1 MGVSYIMFTEFK
13 YKDKWYCINSNALVV
28 DSKEKY
34 KLIPTLQ
41 NSSRR
46 GFEPVYRKL
55 DEHSYGISIDKI
67 SENLRSSLKSWGI
80 SEEDLIFAVDIESL
94 EKCCKEKPVQYS
106 AFALR
111 SDIRDYETGLE
122 DNIYD
127 YVTAAEYRVMDR
139 ELKKAYQYYE
149 WNERFG
155 WFEYFKRII
164 STMYQHRNEFELA
177 NDEFQIEGEMRL
189 LLFSS

>member
-13 YKDKWYCINSNALVV
+13 YNGKWYCINSNALVV
-28 DSKEKY
+28 DSEEKY

-46 GFEPVYRKL
+46 AFEPVYRKL

-67 SENLRSSLKSWGI
+67 SENLRSSLKNWGI
-80 SEEDLIFAVDIESL
+80 SEEDLIFAVDVESL
-94 EKCCKEKPVQYS
+94 EKCCKEKPVQHS

-111 SDIRDYETGLE
+111 SEVRDYENGIE
-122 DNIYD
+122 DDIYD

-139 ELKKAYQYYE
+139 ELKKAYRYYE

-164 STMYQHRNEFELA
+164 SAMYLHKNEFELA
-177 NDEFQIEGEMRL
+177 NDEFQIKGEMRL

>member
-1 MGVSYIMFTEFK
+1 MKQYKNVGVY
-13 YKDKWYCINSNALVV
+13 
-28 DSKEKY
+28 SKEKY

-46 GFEPVYRKL
+46 GFEPVYRKME
-55 DEHSYGISIDKI
+55 EHSYRISAEEI
-67 SENLRSSLKSWGI
+67 SENLRSALKGLNI
-80 SEEDLIFAVDIESL
+80 SPEELVFAVDIESL
-94 EKCCKEKPVQYS
+94 EKCCKEKPVQHS

-111 SDIRDYETGLE
+111 SEIRDFENHIE
-122 DNIYD
+122 DDIYD
-127 YVTAAEYRVMDR
+127 YVDAGQYRVMDR
-139 ELKKAYQYYE
+139 ELKKAYRYYE

-177 NDEFQIEGEMRL
+177 NDEFQLDGEMRL
-189 LLFSS
+189 LLFVA

>member
-1 MGVSYIMFTEFK
+1 MGISYIMFTEFK
-13 YKDKWYCINSNALVV
+13 YKGKWYCINSNALVV

-46 GFEPVYRKL
+46 GFESVYRKME
-55 DEHSYGISIDKI
+55 EHSYRISAEEL
-67 SENLRSSLKSWGI
+67 SENLRSALKGLNI
-80 SEEDLIFAVDIESL
+80 SPEELVFAVDIESL
-94 EKCCKEKPVQYS
+94 EKCCKEKPVQHS

-111 SDIRDYETGLE
+111 SEIRDFENHIE
-122 DNIYD
+122 DDIYD
-127 YVTAAEYRVMDR
+127 YVDAGQYRVMDR
-139 ELKKAYQYYE
+139 ELKKAYRYYE

-164 STMYQHRNEFELA
+164 STMHQHRNEFELA
-177 NDEFQIEGEMRL
+177 NDEFQLEGEMRL
-189 LLFSS
+189 LLFVA

>member
-13 YKDKWYCINSNALVV
+13 YKGKWYCINSNALVV
-28 DSKEKY
+28 DSDKKY

-55 DEHSYGISIDKI
+55 DEYSYRISADEL
-67 SENLRSSLKSWGI
+67 SDNLRFSLKDWGL
-80 SEEDLIFAVDIESL
+80 SEESFIFAVDIESL

-111 SDIRDYETGLE
+111 SEVRDYENGIE
-122 DNIYD
+122 DDIYD
-127 YVTAAEYRVMDR
+127 YVTAAEYKVMDR

-164 STMYQHRNEFELA
+164 STMYQHQNEFELA
-177 NDEFQIEGEMRL
+177 NDEFQLEGEMRL
-189 LLFSS
+189 LLFAS